1 MKKLIIQGG
10 KKLYGSINISGSKN
24 ASLPILAAS
33 LLFDEVVTL
42 KNIPDVKDIS
52 TMCILLEN
60 IGKKIEFSKSRNE
73 VKIFPNKIKK
83 LLASY
88 SLVKTMRAGVL
99 VLGPLLSKY
108 GHAKVSLPG
117 GCAIGSRPVDLHTEF
132 LKKMG
137 AKIKIE
143 NGYIIANATKK
154 LSSAIVKFPTISVGA
169 TENLIMASVLARGK
183 TIIKNIAVEPEI
195 IDLIN
200 FLNLSGAKISF
211 SSKRSLIINGVEKLN
226 NITYSI
232 IPDRI
237 EAGTY
242 AIAALITNGK
252 ITLTNIDTD
261 VMKNI
266 LVVVK
271 KAGAKLEYNKKNSV
285 IISRNKI
292 KSLSIKTSPY
302 PGFPTDMQAQLM
314 SLLCLAKSR
323 SIINESIFENRFL
336 HVSEL
341 KRMGAN
347 IKIKNK
353 NAFIFGVANLKGAE
367 VMATDLR
374 ASVSLVLAGLAAK
387 GKTVVN
393 RIYHLERGY
402 ENLIGKLKAC
412 GAQVSIKHD

>member
-52 TMCILLEN
+52 TMCILLES

-88 SLVKTMRAGVL
+88 SLVKTMRAGIL

-143 NGYIIANATKK
+143 NGYIIANAPKK

-242 AIAALITNGK
+242 AIASLITNGK
-252 ITLTNIDTD
+252 ITLKNIDTE

-266 LVVVK
+266 FVVLK

-285 IISRNKI
+285 TISRNKI

>member
-52 TMCILLEN
+52 TMCILLES

-242 AIAALITNGK
+242 AIASLITNGK
-252 ITLTNIDTD
+252 ITLKNIDID

-266 LVVVK
+266 FVVLK

-285 IISRNKI
+285 TISRNKI

>member
-52 TMCILLEN
+52 TMCVLLES

-323 SIINESIFENRFL
+323 SIINETIFENRFL

>member
-52 TMCILLEN
+52 TMCILLES

-143 NGYIIANATKK
+143 NGYIIANTTKK
-154 LSSAIVKFPTISVGA
+154 LSSAIIKFPTISVGA

-200 FLNLSGAKISF
+200 FLNLSGAKILF

-242 AIAALITNGK
+242 AIASLITNGK
-252 ITLTNIDTD
+252 ITLKNIDID

-266 LVVVK
+266 FAALK

-285 IISRNKI
+285 TISRNKI

>member
-52 TMCILLEN
+52 TMCILLES
-60 IGKKIEFSKSRNE
+60 IGKKIEFSKSKNE

-88 SLVKTMRAGVL
+88 SLVKTMRAGIL

-143 NGYIIANATKK
+143 NGYIIANAPKK

-200 FLNLSGAKISF
+200 FLNSSGAKISF

-242 AIAALITNGK
+242 AIASLITNGK
-252 ITLTNIDTD
+252 ITLKNIDTE

-266 LVVVK
+266 FVVLK

-285 IISRNKI
+285 TISRNKI

>member
-24 ASLPILAAS
+24 ASLPILAAT
-33 LLFDEVVTL
+33 LLFDEAVTL

-52 TMCILLEN
+52 TMCILLQS

-73 VKIFPNKIKK
+73 LKIFPNKIKK

-99 VLGPLLSKY
+99 VLGPLISKY
-108 GHAKVSLPG
+108 GYAKVSLPG
-117 GCAIGSRPVDLHTEF
+117 GCAIGSRPVDLHTEL

-137 AKIKIE
+137 AKINIE
-143 NGYIIANATKK
+143 NGYIIAKAPKK
-154 LSSAIVKFPTISVGA
+154 LKSTTIKFPSISVGA
-169 TENLIMASVLARGK
+169 TENLIMASVLASGV

-200 FLNLSGAKISF
+200 FLNLSGAKILF
-211 SSKRSLIINGVEKLN
+211 SSKRSLVITGVEKLN
-226 NITYSI
+226 SITYSI

-242 AIAALITNGK
+242 AIASLITNGK
-252 ITLTNIDTD
+252 ITINNIDIK

-266 LVVVK
+266 FVVLK

-285 IISRNKI
+285 TVSRNRI

-314 SLLCLAKSR
+314 SLLCLAKSK
-323 SIINESIFENRFL
+323 STINESVFENRFL

-353 NAFIFGVANLKGAE
+353 NANIFGVANLTGAE

-387 GKTVVN
+387 GKTTVN

-412 GAQVSIKHD
+412 GAQVSIEHD

>member
-24 ASLPILAAS
+24 ASLPILAAT
-33 LLFDEVVTL
+33 LLFDEVVIL

-52 TMCILLEN
+52 TMCILLQS

-88 SLVKTMRAGVL
+88 NLVKTMRAGVL
-99 VLGPLLSKY
+99 VLGPLISKY
-108 GHAKVSLPG
+108 GYAKVSLPG
-117 GCAIGSRPVDLHTEF
+117 GCAIGSRPVDLHTEL

-137 AKIKIE
+137 AKINIE
-143 NGYIIANATKK
+143 NGYIIAKAPKK
-154 LSSAIVKFPTISVGA
+154 LKSTTIKFPSISVGA
-169 TENLIMASVLARGK
+169 TENLIMASVLASGV

-200 FLNLSGAKISF
+200 FLNLSGAKILF
-211 SSKRSLIINGVEKLN
+211 SSKRSLVITGVEKLN
-226 NITYSI
+226 SITYSI

-242 AIAALITNGK
+242 AIASLITNGK
-252 ITLTNIDTD
+252 ITLNNVDIK

-266 LVVVK
+266 FVVLK

-285 IISRNKI
+285 TVSRNRI

-314 SLLCLAKSR
+314 SLLCLAKSK
-323 SIINESIFENRFL
+323 STINESVFENRFL

-353 NAFIFGVANLKGAE
+353 NANIFGVANLTGAE

-412 GAQVSIKHD
+412 GAQVSIEHD

>member
-52 TMCILLEN
+52 TMCILLES

-88 SLVKTMRAGVL
+88 SLVKTMRAGIL

-143 NGYIIANATKK
+143 NGYIIANAPKK

-200 FLNLSGAKISF
+200 FLNSSGAKISF

-242 AIAALITNGK
+242 AIASLITNGK
-252 ITLTNIDTD
+252 ITLKNIDTE

-266 LVVVK
+266 FVVLK

-285 IISRNKI
+285 TISRNKI

>member
-24 ASLPILAAS
+24 ASLPILAAT
-33 LLFDEVVTL
+33 LLFDEVVIL

-52 TMCILLEN
+52 TMCILLQS

-88 SLVKTMRAGVL
+88 NLVKTMRAGVL
-99 VLGPLLSKY
+99 VLGPLISKY
-108 GHAKVSLPG
+108 GYAKVSLPG
-117 GCAIGSRPVDLHTEF
+117 GCAIGSRPVDLHTEL

-137 AKIKIE
+137 AKINIE
-143 NGYIIANATKK
+143 NGYIIAKAPKK
-154 LSSAIVKFPTISVGA
+154 LKSTTIKFPSISVGA
-169 TENLIMASVLARGK
+169 TENLIMSSVLASGV

-200 FLNLSGAKISF
+200 FLNLSGAKILF
-211 SSKRSLIINGVEKLN
+211 SSKRSLVITGVEKLN
-226 NITYSI
+226 SITYSI

-242 AIAALITNGK
+242 AIASLITNGK
-252 ITLTNIDTD
+252 ITINNIDIK

-266 LVVVK
+266 FVVLK

-285 IISRNKI
+285 TVSRNRI
-292 KSLSIKTSPY
+292 NSLSIKTSPY

-314 SLLCLAKSR
+314 SLLCLAKSK
-323 SIINESIFENRFL
+323 STINESVFENRFL

-353 NAFIFGVANLKGAE
+353 NANIFGVANLTGAE

-387 GKTVVN
+387 GKTTVN

-412 GAQVSIKHD
+412 GAQVSIEHD